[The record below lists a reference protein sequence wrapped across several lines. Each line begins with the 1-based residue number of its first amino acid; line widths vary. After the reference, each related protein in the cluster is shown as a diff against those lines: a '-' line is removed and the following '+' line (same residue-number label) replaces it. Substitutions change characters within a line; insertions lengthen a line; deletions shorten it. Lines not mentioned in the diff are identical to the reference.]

1 MNRKPQLIAIIFY
14 ASVLFLIF
22 SCKKTSAPNAGNFGY
37 TLIDTN
43 DVSHSFSDYSNINGG
58 LFYYNSSS
66 GYGSY
71 PAGYISNHDS
81 THYFIFYDY
90 SSDAVNNIVF
100 SVPSYN
106 QTIQGTD
113 SSSET
118 SLVIN
123 YTASDGAN
131 MIKPVTFSITT
142 NIKDTVSL
150 TVSGS
155 FTLTGTTASGKT
167 ISASGTFSN
176 FGFF

>member
-1 MNRKPQLIAIIFY
+1 M
-14 ASVLFLIF
+14 
-22 SCKKTSAPNAGNFGY
+22 
-37 TLIDTN
+37 
-43 DVSHSFSDYSNINGG
+43 
-58 LFYYNSSS
+58 
-66 GYGSY
+66 
-71 PAGYISNHDS
+71 
-81 THYFIFYDY
+81 
-90 SSDAVNNIVF
+90 
-100 SVPSYN
+100 PSYN